1 MKSTKPFMESCF
13 LCKSEFQMGG
23 GEFHGYFMKPYG
35 VTVCR
40 GCFRAAKDGWPAASE
55 EKLLPKLK
63 ELGKPVPERNDRGL
77 LPRDA

>member
-1 MKSTKPFMESCF
+1 MKSTKPFMEQCF

-23 GEFHGYFMKPYG
+23 GEFLGYFIKYYG

-40 GCFRAAKDGWPAASE
+40 GCFRGAKDGWPASAE
-55 EKLLPKLK
+55 VKLIPHLK
-63 ELGKPVPERNDRGL
+63 ELGKAVPERNVKGL